1 MTSVDHVEAPPHLP
15 LVRRTSLWRRMPL
28 GTKGWLGLG
37 IILLFAIMAVT
48 AGWIAPYSPTATFT
62 AWLPPNGTH
71 LLGTDDY
78 GQDVLS
84 QVLYGSRASLIVG
97 GLAGLLS
104 GVVGTTVGLIAGYVR
119 GLWSEILM
127 RFVDLLLV
135 IPTLALM
142 IIIAAFLPSVGS
154 FAQILMIGALSWLWM
169 ARSIRSQVMSER
181 ERGYVAA
188 AKIVGLKDREI
199 MIREILPNVLPIV
212 IANLVMVIT
221 AAILAQASLNFLG
234 IGNPDVVSWGSML
247 SLAFTDDAILQG
259 AWWWILPPG
268 LCIAAFAYGFVL
280 LGNDVLDR
288 FAQRREG

>member
-1 MTSVDHVEAPPHLP
+1 MISFDQSLADTRPTARLGLSKWRSLP
-15 LVRRTSLWRRMPL
+15 F
-28 GTKGWLGLG
+28 GTKGWIGLA
-37 IILLFAIMAVT
+37 IIVAFALMAMT
-48 AGWIAPYSPTATFT
+48 AEWLAPYSPTATFT
-62 AWLPPNGTH
+62 AWQGPTARH

-104 GVVGTTVGLIAGYVR
+104 GVIGTTVGLVAGYVR

-142 IIIAAFLPSVGS
+142 IIMAAFLPSVGQL
-154 FAQILMIGALSWLWM
+154 AQILMIGALSWLWM
-169 ARSIRSQVMSER
+169 ARSIRSQVVSER

-188 AKIVGLKDREI
+188 ARIVGLSDREI

-212 IANLVMVIT
+212 VANLVMVIT
-221 AAILAQASLNFLG
+221 AAILVQASLNFLG
-234 IGNPDVVSWGSML
+234 IGNPDVISWGSML

-259 AWWWILPPG
+259 AWWWIVPPG
-268 LCIAAFAYGFVL
+268 LCIALFAYGFVL
-280 LGNDVLDR
+280 LGNDVLER
-288 FAQRREG
+288 FTGTGEG

>member
-1 MTSVDHVEAPPHLP
+1 MTSVYRPESQSLAPTF
-15 LVRRTSLWRRMPL
+15 RRAGLWRRIPL
-28 GTKGWLGLG
+28 GTKGWIGLG
-37 IILLFAIMAVT
+37 IIFAFAIMAIT
-48 AGWIAPYSPTATFT
+48 AGWVAPYAPTATFT
-62 AWLPPNGTH
+62 AWLPPNAAH

-78 GQDVLS
+78 GQDILS

-104 GVVGTTVGLIAGYVR
+104 GVVGTAVGLVAGYVR
-119 GLWSEILM
+119 GIWSEVLM

-154 FAQILMIGALSWLWM
+154 GAQILMIGALSWLWM
-169 ARSIRSQVMSER
+169 ARSIRSQVVSER

-188 AKIVGLKDREI
+188 AKIVGLSNREI
-199 MIREILPNVLPIV
+199 MVREILPNVLPIV

-221 AAILAQASLNFLG
+221 AAILVQASLNFLG
-234 IGNPDVVSWGSML
+234 IGNPDVISWGSML

-259 AWWWILPPG
+259 AWIK
-268 LCIAAFAYGFVL
+268 
-280 LGNDVLDR
+280 
-288 FAQRREG
+288 